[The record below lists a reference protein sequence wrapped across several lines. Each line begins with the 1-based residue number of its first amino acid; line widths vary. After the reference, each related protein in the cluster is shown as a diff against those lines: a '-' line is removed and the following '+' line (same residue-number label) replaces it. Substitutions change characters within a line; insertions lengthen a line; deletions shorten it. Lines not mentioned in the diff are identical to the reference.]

1 MRYEFNNR
9 ESPYARV
16 SVPRASAHL
25 RIACGTS
32 SAFDL
37 WPSCP
42 RTRVHPVAREPDPGI
57 RLFQQP
63 RADRGLPWDGT
74 RPWHREEKR
83 RASALGS
90 TRCVAVEYPG
100 CGGRDVGAHPTHVPG
115 SFGTLVGRR
124 TRPGCRCEW
133 DLRGVDSRRQRSHG
147 LPLVLGGGGIVRVGW
162 CFGRSLLRSCG
173 P

>member
-1 MRYEFNNR
+1 MRGGFNNR
-9 ESPYARV
+9 EFPHARV

-25 RIACGTS
+25 RIACDPS

-42 RTRVHPVAREPDPGI
+42 RTGVHPMAREPDAGI
-57 RLFQQP
+57 RLLQQP
-63 RADRGLPWDGT
+63 RADRSIPWDGT
-74 RPWHREEKR
+74 RPWHRKEER
-83 RASALGS
+83 RAPALGFACRVS
-90 TRCVAVEYPG
+90 VEYPG
-100 CGGRDVGAHPTHVPG
+100 CGGRDVGAHPTHVPA
-115 SFGTLVGRR
+115 SVGTLVGRR
-124 TRPGCRCEW
+124 TRPESRCEW